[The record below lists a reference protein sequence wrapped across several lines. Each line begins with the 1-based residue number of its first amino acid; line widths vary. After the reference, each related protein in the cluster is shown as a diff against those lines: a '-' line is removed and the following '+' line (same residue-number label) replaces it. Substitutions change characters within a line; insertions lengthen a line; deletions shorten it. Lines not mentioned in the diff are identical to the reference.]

1 MQELDDTKLITK
13 AEQSVSFTK
22 YGNNFRIKSTLQR
35 KQQLFVNGVKIYQF
49 KAKDMELIAYPVC
62 FENISKDFSVDNMK
76 QTRVNGYVYD
86 FSVDYGRVEADD
98 IVDIHTYLMN
108 RNKINEI
115 IRFINKSLLDY

>member
-1 MQELDDTKLITK
+1 
-13 AEQSVSFTK
+13 
-22 YGNNFRIKSTLQR
+22 
-35 KQQLFVNGVKIYQF
+35 
-49 KAKDMELIAYPVC
+49 MELIAYPVC

-86 FSVDYGRVEADD
+86 FSVDYGGVEADD
-98 IVDIHTYLMN
+98 IVDIHRYLMN